1 MDESLFGITT
11 LNGKDYTYKF
21 ESGFLYIN
29 FGSDFHE
36 YVFQN
41 TKDLP
46 WEYIDGIIDR
56 TAKVVRFLICK
67 NGYGS
72 SMQSSFFSSFSILI
86 RVKSYLI
93 LNQPIISANQTRI
106 TLSNNKFPNG
116 YHYINIL
123 NYNLLIKMM
132 MFGKLI
138 LV

>member
-1 MDESLFGITT
+1 MDKSLFGITT

-21 ESGFLYIN
+21 ESGLLYIN

-36 YVFQN
+36 YVFQS

-72 SMQSSFFSSFSILI
+72 SMQS
-86 RVKSYLI
+86 
-93 LNQPIISANQTRI
+93 
-106 TLSNNKFPNG
+106 
-116 YHYINIL
+116 
-123 NYNLLIKMM
+123 IK
-132 MFGKLI
+132 
-138 LV
+138 